1 MSRAIIENVIFCH
14 QDEANWP
21 LLDVSLMRWS
31 HEQSRELKKR
41 FDSIFESTYYT
52 KSLEAIRKEKKEKVG
67 IAALLPRLEGA
78 ADGVREGRDRQEQQV
93 HAS

>member
-1 MSRAIIENVIFCH
+1 MSRAIIESVIFCH

-67 IAALLPRLEGA
+67 IVALLQG
-78 ADGVREGRDRQEQQV
+78 
-93 HAS
+93 